1 MKKLILLS
9 LVIIALFGCNGESQE
24 KIKDEKMKEV
34 VTANKT
40 AINLLLG
47 DSPKDFSVK
56 TADGSLFKSADN
68 KGKYWVIFVYQNSYL
83 KKSESYDLVAELNA
97 THQKFGK
104 HFPMIGI
111 VNGFSDD
118 AAAMTKSIIEA
129 KFNFQQIDNTQGPEK
144 DQVINENVYCT
155 PAKILINP
163 EGKVVYNACGGKTET
178 FEVLLDSLVKAN
190 KM

>member
-1 MKKLILLS
+1 MKKLTLLS
-9 LVIIALFGCNGESQE
+9 LMIIALFGCDGESQE
-24 KIKDEKMKEV
+24 KIKNEEMKEV
-34 VTANKT
+34 VIADKT
-40 AINLLLG
+40 AIDLLLG

-83 KKSESYDLVAELNA
+83 KKSDSYDLVAELNA